1 MPSCNIFSLSGVSC
15 TRYTKGSSC
24 QKYSSA
30 TVWLAAS
37 INSSIILCAL
47 FLSYSFISNGFP
59 LLSRIILLSGKSKS
73 TEPRLNLL
81 FLKIAATSYIRAN
94 IGINSLYFS
103 CSSLSSSSIIL
114 FTLVYDILLSTLI
127 TLSSILWLIISPDWF
142 ISITHESASLSSPWL
157 SEHIPLESLC
167 GSIGITLSTR

>member
-1 MPSCNIFSLSGVSC
+1 MPNCNIFSLSGVSW
-15 TRYTKGSSC
+15 TRYTNGSSC

-37 INSSIILCAL
+37 INSSIILCAP
-47 FLSYSFISNGFP
+47 FLSYSLISKGFP
-59 LLSRIILLSGKSKS
+59 FASSIILLSGKSKS
-73 TEPRLNLL
+73 TEPFLNLL
-81 FLKIAATSYIRAN
+81 FLKISATSYISAN

-103 CSSLSSSSIIL
+103 RSSLSSSSIIL

-127 TLSSILWLIISPDWF
+127 IVSSMLWPVISPAWF
-142 ISITHESASLSSPWL
+142 ISIIHERASLSSPWL